1 MATVPT
7 TEPVSIRAG
16 DFLTWTKTLSDYPAN
31 DGWVLSYTLINAS
44 AKITITA
51 SASGADHLVSV
62 AAATSAGYTAGS
74 YSWMSRV
81 TKGTEIYTVDTGS
94 MQILPN
100 LAALTTFD
108 GRSHAKVMVEAIEA
122 AIQGRASSVQ
132 LRMAINNR
140 SIEYLSPTELIKW
153 LSFYRAEVAKEAQAE
168 TIRKTG
174 HNPRNIGVRCTRV

>member
-7 TEPVSIRAG
+7 TEPTTIRAG
-16 DFLTWTKTLSDYPAN
+16 DLLSWSKTLSDYPASA
-31 DGWVLSYTLINAS
+31 GWALSYTLINAS
-44 AKITITA
+44 SKITINA

-62 AAATSAGYTAGS
+62 AAATTGS
-74 YSWMSRV
+74 YSAGGYTWIARV
-81 TKGTEIYTVDTGS
+81 TKATEVYTIGQGS

-100 LAALTTFD
+100 LASLSTFD
-108 GRSHAKVMVEAIEA
+108 GRSHAKIMLEAIEA
-122 AIQGRASSVQ
+122 AIQGRASATQ
-132 LRMAINNR
+132 LRMSINNR

-174 HNPRNIGVRCTRV
+174 VNPRNIGVRFHRV

>member
-7 TEPVSIRAG
+7 IEPTTIRAG
-16 DFLTWTKTLSDYPAN
+16 DLVSWSKSLADYPAN
-31 DGWVLSYTLINAS
+31 DGWTLVYTLINGS
-44 AKITITA
+44 TKLTINA

-62 AAATSAGYTAGS
+62 AAVTSAAYTAGS
-74 YSWMSRV
+74 YSWMARV
-81 TKGTEIYTVDTGS
+81 TKGAEIYTVDTGS

-168 TIRKTG
+168 TIRRTG
-174 HNPRNIGVRCTRV
+174 VNPRNIGVRFHRV